1 MEVDTD
7 FITDAFNLYGINS
20 EFHLYRQALNLILD
34 RQNFEGMDCISDPI
48 FWGIAD
54 IDDDELQ
61 ANAECIY
68 GMIHARYIL
77 TAQGL
82 DAMVSPFLLVYAV
95 ETKI

>member
-1 MEVDTD
+1 MEVDSE

-20 EFHLYRQALNLILD
+20 DFHLYRQALNLILD
-34 RQNFEGMDCISDPI
+34 RPNYDNMDCIFASI
-48 FWGIAD
+48 WGEIAD
-54 IDDDELQ
+54 IDNDELQ

-82 DAMVSPFLLVYAV
+82 DAMVSPILNVYAIASKV
-95 ETKI
+95 

>member
-1 MEVDTD
+1 MEVDND

-20 EFHLYRQALNLILD
+20 DFHLYRQALNLILD
-34 RQNFEGMDCISDPI
+34 RQNYENMDCIFIPLC
-48 FWGIAD
+48 WGIAD

-82 DAMVSPFLLVYAV
+82 DAMVPPLLPVYAV
-95 ETKI
+95 ASKV